1 MLSLSYK
8 LGYGTLYIGAFLLA
22 FLFNAWVLTHLWQ
35 WYAVPFSLPAI
46 TFAHAI
52 GLMLLVELLVGSS
65 NFENTPLRKW
75 LLIKVMTTTCILVI
89 GYVLRQAI

>member
-8 LGYGTLYIGAFLLA
+8 FAYGSLLIGAFLLA

-35 WYAVPFSLPAI
+35 WYAVPLSLPAI

-52 GLMLLVELLVGSS
+52 GLMLLAELLVRSS
-65 NFENTPLRKW
+65 NSENMPLEKW
-75 LLIKVMTTTCILVI
+75 LLIKVLTATSILVI